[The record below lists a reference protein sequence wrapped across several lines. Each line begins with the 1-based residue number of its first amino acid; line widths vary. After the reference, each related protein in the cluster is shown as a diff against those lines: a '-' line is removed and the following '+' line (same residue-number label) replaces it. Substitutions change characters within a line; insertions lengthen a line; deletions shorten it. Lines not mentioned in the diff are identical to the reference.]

1 MATTDIDTVAVPGWR
16 SVGRSGLR
24 VSPIG
29 MGMMSFGDPAQ
40 QSWAL
45 DEEQAEPLV
54 RRALEGG
61 VTFFDTA
68 DGYSGGESERITG
81 RLLKRLLARRED
93 YVLATKVFYP
103 TGSGPNDR
111 GLSRA
116 HLMAAIDA
124 SLRRLGS
131 DYVDLYQIHRW
142 DQDTPIE
149 ETMAALHDI
158 VSAGKARY
166 IGASTMRAWQFAKAQ
181 HAAERAGLT
190 RFVAMQNRY
199 NLVNRE
205 EEREM
210 IPLCLD
216 QGVAVLPYSPL
227 ARGLLAGK
235 RGSQRSTARSTEDR
249 RRYRDADL
257 AIADTVQAIADER
270 GTTAAQVALAWLLG
284 RPGVVAP
291 IIGATRVEHVEDALA
306 ATRLALT
313 PEEHHRLQE
322 PYLPH
327 PDGEFT

>member
-1 MATTDIDTVAVPGWR
+1 MSAPGSSRPEESWYR
-16 SVGRSGLR
+16 SLGRSGLR

-29 MGMMSFGDPAQ
+29 LGMMSFGDPAL

-45 DEEQAEPLV
+45 DEE
-54 RRALEGG
+54 RAAPIIRVAVERGI
-61 VTFFDTA
+61 TFFDTA
-68 DGYSGGESERITG
+68 DMYSDGESERITG
-81 RLLKRLLARRED
+81 ALLRRVFASREE
-93 YVLATKVFYP
+93 YVLATKVYYP
-103 TGSGPNDR
+103 TGEGPNER
-111 GLSRA
+111 GLSRN

-124 SLRRLGS
+124 SLLRLGT

-142 DQDTPIE
+142 DEDTPIE

-158 VSAGKARY
+158 VRAGKARY

-181 HAAERAGLT
+181 HIAERAGQT

-216 QGVAVLPYSPL
+216 QGVGLLPYSPL

-235 RGSQRSTARSTEDR
+235 RGSTRSTARSSEDR
-249 RRYRDADL
+249 RSYREPDV
-257 AIADTVQAIADER
+257 AIAEGVGAIAEER
-270 GTTAAQVALAWLLG
+270 GVSAAQIALAWLIA

-291 IIGATRVEHVEDALA
+291 IVGATRLEHVTDAIA
-306 ATRLALT
+306 ATAVELTDDECRRL
-313 PEEHHRLQE
+313 EE
-322 PYLPH
+322 PYVPH
-327 PDGEFT
+327 RDGEFT